1 MANLEEHAKT
11 KKAEPDTLILA
22 RLALDQ
28 YPLVKQVQSACDSA
42 KFAAA
47 RLTGKEAP
55 AHPDDEKTY
64 AEVRARVTKVTTYL
78 DSFSEKD
85 FEGAETR
92 KVPLPFVPGGNKGDS
107 RRRLSRVLRAAQL
120 LFPPR
125 PRVRDPSPQRRQPR
139 EDGLHRRDAAVAGPL
154 IAPIRR
160 RTRAPAPRQEV
171 PRASRRARSS
181 SSGDSRRD

>member
-1 MANLEEHAKT
+1 MANLYPFIAEMKTMLTNLDRWLGAAEEHANT

-64 AEVRARVTKVTTYL
+64 AEVRARVTKVATYL

-92 KVPLPFVPGGNKGDS
+92 KVPLPFVPGGNKGALGADY
-107 RRRLSRVLRAAQL
+107 LVYFAQPNFYFHLVHAYAILRHNGVSLGKMDFIGAMPPL
-120 LFPPR
+120 L
-125 PRVRDPSPQRRQPR
+125 D
-139 EDGLHRRDAAVAGPL
+139 L
-154 IAPIRR
+154 
-160 RTRAPAPRQEV
+160 
-171 PRASRRARSS
+171 
-181 SSGDSRRD
+181 

>member
-64 AEVRARVTKVTTYL
+64 AEVRARVTKVMTYL

-85 FEGAETR
+85 FEGSETR
-92 KVPLPFVPGGNKGDS
+92 KVPLPFVPGGNKGALGADY
-107 RRRLSRVLRAAQL
+107 LVYFAQPNFYFHLVHAYAILRHNGVSLGKMDFIGAMPPL
-120 LFPPR
+120 L
-125 PRVRDPSPQRRQPR
+125 D
-139 EDGLHRRDAAVAGPL
+139 L
-154 IAPIRR
+154 
-160 RTRAPAPRQEV
+160 
-171 PRASRRARSS
+171 
-181 SSGDSRRD
+181 

>member
-1 MANLEEHAKT
+1 MANLYPFIAEMKTMLTNLDRWLGAAEEHAKT
-11 KKAEPDTLILA
+11 KKAGPDTLILA

-92 KVPLPFVPGGNKGDS
+92 KVPLPFVPGGNKGALGADY
-107 RRRLSRVLRAAQL
+107 LVYFAQPNFYFHLVHAYAILRHNGVSLGKMDFIGAMPPL
-120 LFPPR
+120 L
-125 PRVRDPSPQRRQPR
+125 D
-139 EDGLHRRDAAVAGPL
+139 L
-154 IAPIRR
+154 
-160 RTRAPAPRQEV
+160 
-171 PRASRRARSS
+171 
-181 SSGDSRRD
+181 

>member
-1 MANLEEHAKT
+1 MANLYPFVAEMKTMLTNLDRWLEKAEEHAKS

-55 AHPDDEKTY
+55 AHADDEKTY

-78 DSFSEKD
+78 DSFTEKD
-85 FEGAETR
+85 FDGAETR
-92 KVPLPFVPGGNKGDS
+92 KVPLPFVPGGNKGALGADY
-107 RRRLSRVLRAAQL
+107 LVYFAQPNFYFHLVHAYAILRHNGVNLGKMDFIGAMPPL
-120 LFPPR
+120 L
-125 PRVRDPSPQRRQPR
+125 D
-139 EDGLHRRDAAVAGPL
+139 L
-154 IAPIRR
+154 
-160 RTRAPAPRQEV
+160 
-171 PRASRRARSS
+171 
-181 SSGDSRRD
+181 